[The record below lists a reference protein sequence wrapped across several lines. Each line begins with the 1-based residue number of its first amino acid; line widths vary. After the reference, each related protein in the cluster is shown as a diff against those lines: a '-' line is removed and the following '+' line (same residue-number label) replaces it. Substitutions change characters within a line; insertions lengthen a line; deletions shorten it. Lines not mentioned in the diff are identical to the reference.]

1 MPATPL
7 NARDLYRT
15 CDLEQF
21 DFSTTD
27 DLQSLERIIGQR
39 RAVDAVRFG
48 IDIDCAGYNLF
59 ALGPPGMGK
68 LTLIRQLLERRAPD
82 RAAPDDWCY
91 VNNFDEPH
99 KPLALRLPTGEGRAF
114 AERMDHL
121 IDDVRASLAG
131 AFESDGYVDRRNRLA
146 EEQKQQQAK
155 AFEKLREQARER
167 GLEVVRTPE
176 GFAFA
181 PSKDGQPMTN
191 DEAQQLPEEER
202 DKLEQA
208 AMQLQ
213 DTVRDL
219 VQDAPKAQREARRKL
234 RELNRDFARQVVEPL
249 VNELRDDYVDH
260 ESVRAY
266 LDRVSRDL
274 QEQGEQLLKL
284 HHAEQD
290 GPIDNE
296 DEEQFIPAPIPQSLH
311 DSPLLRR
318 YRVNVIVGNDPDAG
332 APVVYEDNPTYTNVI
347 GRIEQMARMGTLVA
361 DFNLIKA
368 GALHRANGG
377 YLILDTHKLLSRP
390 LVFDALKRA
399 LRANHVRIEQP
410 AESLGLMS
418 TVTLE
423 PQTIPLD
430 VKVVLLGDRQ
440 FYYMLREYDPEFEE
454 LFKVAADFEED
465 MPRDDENQRLY
476 AQLIATLARKD
487 RLRPF
492 DKSAV
497 GRVIEHSA
505 RIAGD
510 ANKLSVHMR
519 RVCDLL
525 HEADYWSKHNGN
537 QGGPITAVDVQ
548 RAIDAQHE
556 RHGRVRER
564 VQEQIAQ
571 GGVLIDTDGARV
583 GQINGLA
590 VLPFGD
596 LMFGK
601 PNRITAR
608 IRMGKGEVIDI
619 EREVALGGPLHSKG
633 VLILAGYISGKYA
646 ADIPLSLAA
655 SLVFE
660 QSYGGVDGDSA
671 SSAELYVLLSAI
683 ADVPLK
689 QGIAVTGSVN
699 QHGQVQAIG
708 GVNEKIEGFF
718 DVCRTRGLTGE
729 QGVMIPASNV
739 RHLMLRGDI
748 VQAVKDER
756 FHVWQVESIEQGI
769 ELLTGESSDEI
780 DRRVRAKLEALA
792 QQRLRFMHGSSD
804 GDA

>member
-1 MPATPL
+1 MPAKQL
-7 NARDLYRT
+7 SASDLYRA
-15 CDLEQF
+15 CDLEQL
-21 DFSTTD
+21 DFNTTD
-27 DLQSLERIIGQR
+27 DLESLERIVGQP

-48 IDIDCAGYNLF
+48 IDIDCDGYNIF

-68 LTLIRQLLERRAPD
+68 QSLIRQFLERRAPD

-99 KPLALRLPTGEGRAF
+99 KPLALRLPTGQGRAF
-114 AERMDHL
+114 ASRMDHL

-131 AFESDGYVDRRNRLA
+131 AFESDEYENRHKRLA
-146 EEQKQQQAK
+146 EEQKQQQNQV
-155 AFEKLREQARER
+155 FEKLRDEAKQR
-167 GLEVVRTPE
+167 GLEVVRTPD
-176 GFAFA
+176 GVAFA
-181 PSKDGQPMTN
+181 PSKDGQPMSPE
-191 DEAQQLPEEER
+191 EAQGLPDEDRKALAE
-202 DKLEQA
+202 A
-208 AMQLQ
+208 AQQLQ

-219 VQDAPKAQREARRKL
+219 IHDAPKMQREARRKL
-234 RELNRDFARQVVEPL
+234 RELNRDFAQQAVEPL
-249 VNELRDDYVDH
+249 VKELRDDYIEHVT
-260 ESVRAY
+260 VREY

-290 GPIDNE
+290 GPTGDE
-296 DEEQFIPAPIPQSLH
+296 EEQFVPAPIVQSLH

-318 YRVNVIVGNDPDAG
+318 YRVNVIVENDPDAG

-347 GRIEQMARMGTLVA
+347 GRVEQMAQMGTLVA
-361 DFNLIKA
+361 DFNLIKP

-410 AESLGLMS
+410 GESMGLMS

-423 PQTIPLD
+423 PQMIPLD

-454 LFKVAADFEED
+454 LFKVAADFETD

-476 AQLIATLARKD
+476 AQLIATLAKKEG
-487 RLRPF
+487 LRPF

-519 RVCDLL
+519 RVADLL
-525 HEADYWSKHNGN
+525 HEADYWSKHDGDDSR
-537 QGGPITAVDVQ
+537 PITAANVQ

-564 VQEQIAQ
+564 IQEQITQ
-571 GGVLIDTDGARV
+571 GSVLIDTDGAQV
-583 GQINGLA
+583 GQVNGLA

-646 ADIPLSLAA
+646 ADIPLSVAA

-671 SSAELYVLLSAI
+671 SSAELYALLSAI
-683 ADVPLK
+683 ADVPIK
-689 QGIAVTGSVN
+689 QGVAVTGSVN

-718 DVCRTRGLTGE
+718 DVCLTRGLTGE
-729 QGVMIPASNV
+729 QGVMIPTSNA

-748 VQAVKDER
+748 VQAVKDGR
-756 FHVWQVESIEQGI
+756 FAVWQVESIEQGI
-769 ELLTGESSDEI
+769 ELLTGESSGEI
-780 DRRVRAKLEALA
+780 DRRVRAKLESLA
-792 QQRLRFMHGSSD
+792 TQRIRFMPGSSD
-804 GDA
+804 GGA